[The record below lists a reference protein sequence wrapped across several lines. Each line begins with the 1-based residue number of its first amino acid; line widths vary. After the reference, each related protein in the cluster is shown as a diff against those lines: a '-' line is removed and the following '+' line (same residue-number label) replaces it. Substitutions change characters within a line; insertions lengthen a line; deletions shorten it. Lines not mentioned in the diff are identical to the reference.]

1 MGAVGCNQGS
11 PVGPQLYKGG
21 DLGKLGK
28 FEYSHCMLHSIVSEL
43 SSLGEIMEYLAMQEN
58 IPCSCWHA
66 LKDLQVKLHQVLQ
79 LTFRW
84 FRQ

>member
-1 MGAVGCNQGS
+1 MGTVGYNQSS

-58 IPCSCWHA
+58 IPCSCWHV